1 MAWIEDYAWSMEQ
14 GIAARLELR
23 MFADALKTQPWV
35 FTNWIIYGFVSNKTR
50 SEIYQLDMTQSN
62 AATGSLVAI
71 LPEATVNALTVGR
84 EYFFDL
90 LGIAPGTDPADD
102 HHIAFGQAVPLFR
115 PARRP
120 A

>member
-1 MAWIEDYAWSMEQ
+1 MAWLDNYTWSLEQ
-14 GIAARLELR
+14 GVAARLELR
-23 MFADALKTQPWV
+23 LFADEARTQPWL
-35 FTNWIIYGFVSNKTR
+35 FTNWIIYGFVSNRTR

-62 AATGSLVAI
+62 AATGSLIAI
-71 LPEATVNALTVGR
+71 MPEATVNGLTVGR